1 MVVGALVIALFISCG
16 KNPAEPETEYGD
28 VPTAT
33 GSPATVGNAEFEGTL
48 NNISLTGK
56 GWTKEQVDMLVNA
69 NPFTLVI
76 EDNKVGCSYIMQKQL
91 LCPDSSNPNVVE
103 ASHEE
108 EVAEEGG
115 GKSIFTAY
123 IKITLDDTNNPTT
136 ATVEY
141 HFKLYSSEY
150 SYPGRSDTVIAR
162 YEGTLNKVTS
172 SGI

>member
-1 MVVGALVIALFISCG
+1 MASCADAY
-16 KNPAEPETEYGD
+16 KPFDEGD
-28 VPTAT
+28 GDIPTAK
-33 GSPATVGNAEFEGTL
+33 GSPATVGNAEFEGAI
-48 NNISLTGK
+48 NNISLTGE

-69 NPFTLVI
+69 NPFSLGI
-76 EDNKVGCSYIMQKQL
+76 QYSKVGCSYIIQKQL

-123 IKITLDDTNNPTT
+123 IKITLDNANNPTT

-141 HFKLYSSEY
+141 HFKLYSSAY
-150 SYPGRSDTVIAR
+150 AADPGHSDTVIAI

-172 SGI
+172 PSS